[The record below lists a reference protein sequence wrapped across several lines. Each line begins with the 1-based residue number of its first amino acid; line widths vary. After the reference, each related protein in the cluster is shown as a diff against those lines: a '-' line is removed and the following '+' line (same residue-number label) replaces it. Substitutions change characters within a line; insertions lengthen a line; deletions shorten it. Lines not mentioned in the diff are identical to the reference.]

1 MSKITKEELEI
12 LQDISNKMNGIQ
24 MELGKNELIKS
35 ELVAAFTNA
44 NKELSELRTGLNS
57 KYGDINV
64 NLQTGDYEVLGK
76 ETQTLEKV

>member
-24 MELGKNELIKS
+24 MELGRNELIKS